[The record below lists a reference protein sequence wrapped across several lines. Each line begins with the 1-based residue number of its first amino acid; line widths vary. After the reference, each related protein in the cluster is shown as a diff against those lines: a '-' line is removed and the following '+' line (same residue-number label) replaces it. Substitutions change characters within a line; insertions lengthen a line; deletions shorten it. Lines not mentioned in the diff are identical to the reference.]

1 MVPDV
6 FHDNLE
12 SSVEQKGGEDMS
24 SVILRARLQLD
35 CIYQLTGDVRSN
47 GSELICVDI
56 FKKREV
62 RKWCVFAL
70 FWYDNANHVDDSILE

>member
-1 MVPDV
+1 MLLSLRRETLHLSLICEDDLTLEKAVVVLMVPDV

-35 CIYQLTGDVRSN
+35 CIY
-47 GSELICVDI
+47 
-56 FKKREV
+56 
-62 RKWCVFAL
+62 
-70 FWYDNANHVDDSILE
+70 